1 MLISNVNS
9 WYSSLFSVGRG
20 ESKASKDQ
28 SSAPA
33 DGDRRRDPYSNI
45 EDGAH
50 DMTHLTK
57 AWGGAS
63 VNDPNAVRDYP
74 LDVFK
79 VKKTTEM
86 V

>member
-1 MLISNVNS
+1 
-9 WYSSLFSVGRG
+9 
-20 ESKASKDQ
+20 
-28 SSAPA
+28 
-33 DGDRRRDPYSNI
+33 
-45 EDGAH
+45 
-50 DMTHLTK
+50 MTHLTK